1 MQLTT
6 YTDYSLRALLF
17 LMSHPDH
24 KATTRE
30 MAEAFGVSLNHFS
43 KVTKD
48 LTQAGWLIGTRGGSG
63 GVCLAEHTPDV
74 RVGDIVRHTENFQLV
89 ECFDMNTNT
98 CLIARSCRLK
108 GLLYKAR
115 KAFFE
120 VLDGATVREIAENP
134 EDLRRLLAGGLP
146 RE

>member
-1 MQLTT
+1 M
-6 YTDYSLRALLF
+6 
-17 LMSHPDH
+17 
-24 KATTRE
+24 
-30 MAEAFGVSLNHFS
+30 
-43 KVTKD
+43 
-48 LTQAGWLIGTRGGSG
+48 
-63 GVCLAEHTPDV
+63 